1 MRQTKQLDT
10 EKISSLIV
18 KFSVPAIVGMLV
30 NALYNVVDRIFVGR
44 GVGDSALAGI
54 TVQFPISLII
64 MAFTMLIGIGASTMI
79 SIRLGQQKD
88 QEAQE
93 IMGNALVMML
103 IASTVISVAGLIY
116 LKPIVSLLGASS
128 DIMPYALDYSGIILI
143 GTVFFMFGMGANN
156 FIRAEGNPRI
166 AMLTMLIG
174 AATNIVLDPIFI
186 FAFGWGIK
194 GAAIATVIAK
204 LISAIWVLHYFFSG
218 KGHLKLSLPK
228 IRLNP
233 THIIGILTLGAAPFS
248 MQLAASLLNVVLNNS
263 LRFYGGDLA
272 LAGMGIVSSIA
283 TLLLMP
289 LFGLNQGLQP
299 IIGYNYGAGNYARVK
314 EALLKGMAA
323 ATMISV
329 AGFLVII
336 VFPTQLVGL
345 FNKNPELVDLGATA
359 LRTFLFALPIIGAQ
373 AIGAGY
379 FQAVGKPKHA
389 ALLSLSRQ
397 VLILIPALLIMP
409 RFLGL
414 SGIFYAGP
422 VSDALSAL
430 LTGTWVFIELRKL
443 GTRIS
448 SVQKLASENS

>member
-1 MRQTKQLDT
+1 MRHTKQLDT

-103 IASTVISVAGLIY
+103 ITSTAISVVGLIY

-128 DIMPYALDYSGIILI
+128 DIMPYALDYSGIILV

-204 LISAIWVLHYFFSG
+204 LVSAIWVLHYFFSG

-336 VFPTQLVGL
+336 VVPEQLVGL

-448 SVQKLASENS
+448 SVQKLASENT

>member
-10 EKISSLIV
+10 EQISSLIV
-18 KFSVPAIVGMLV
+18 KFSIPAIVGMVV

-44 GVGDSALAGI
+44 GVGDLALAGI

-93 IMGNALVMML
+93 IMGNALVLML
-103 IASTVISVAGLIY
+103 IASTVISVAGLIF

-128 DIMPYALDYSGIILI
+128 DIMPYALDYSGIILV

-204 LISAIWVLHYFFSG
+204 LVSAIWVLHYFFRG

-248 MQLAASLLNVVLNNS
+248 MQLAASLLNVVLNKG
-263 LRFYGGDLA
+263 LKFYGGDMA

-299 IIGYNYGAGNYARVK
+299 IIGYNYGAGNYGRVK

-329 AGFLVII
+329 AGFLVIN
-336 VFPTQLVGL
+336 VFPAQLVGL

-359 LRTFLFALPIIGAQ
+359 LRTFLFALPLIGAQ

-422 VSDALSAL
+422 VSDTLSAL

-448 SVQKLASENS
+448 SVQELASENP